1 METGRDVN
9 GIRSLNRH
17 TLEQIVAASPAAVL
31 VADAS
36 HPDLPIVY
44 ANPAYERLTGFGL
57 AELAGR
63 AWAAHGRAAGEESF
77 APLAEGIERR
87 EPCRATIDELRKDG
101 SSFRCDVSM
110 TPLRGQRGDVRF
122 LLLSHEPVPEPVRE
136 GAADVA
142 SAFDSAADSG
152 LQRALGGAKQKLA
165 TLDRIDP
172 ATGLVRFSY
181 FQDTLRRDLMIARRD
196 RRFVTLLVF
205 EIVEFDVYRQT
216 FGDKAADSCQRMIGA
231 QIMRALRRAG
241 DLSARYADGTLVAA
255 VVGQHAS
262 DVEPLVD
269 RIADNVRQLKLHN
282 PRAKSSR
289 YIETRVTVI
298 GCPPGAHDDPEPLIE
313 RALTKSHGTD
323 VPARAVLG

>member
-1 METGRDVN
+1 METGRDAN

-17 TLEQIVAASPAAVL
+17 TLEQIVAASPAALL

-44 ANPAYERLTGFGL
+44 ANPAYERLTGFAL
-57 AELAGR
+57 ADVAGQPWAARGR
-63 AWAAHGRAAGEESF
+63 AMGDESF
-77 APLAEGIERR
+77 APLAEGIDRR
-87 EPCRATIDELRKDG
+87 EPCRATIEERHKDG
-101 SSFRCDVSM
+101 SSFRCEVTL
-110 TPLRGQRGDVRF
+110 TPLKGQRGDVRF
-122 LLLSHEPVPEPVRE
+122 LLLAHEPVLEPARD
-136 GAADVA
+136 GAADPA
-142 SAFDSAADSG
+142 AAFDYAADSG
-152 LQRALGGAKQKLA
+152 LQRALGGKQKLA
-165 TLDRIDP
+165 TIDRIDP

-181 FQDTLRRDLMIARRD
+181 FQETLRRDLMIARRE

-216 FGDKAADSCQRMIGA
+216 FGDKAADSAQRMIGA

-241 DLSARYADGTLVAA
+241 DLCARYADGTLVAA

-262 DVEPLVD
+262 EVEPLAD
-269 RIADNVRQLKLHN
+269 RIAESVRQLRLHN

-289 YIETRVTVI
+289 YIETRVSLI

-313 RALTKSHGTD
+313 RALGERGGEA
-323 VPARAVLG
+323 PARAVHG